1 MNNSSYRDQVAM
13 VRRIRS
19 YRLLVVSWRLMFLS
33 AAAGALA
40 VLLRENDV
48 ISQAVLAVLIAPI
61 IVVYCL
67 SFFVV
72 IGAGAIHSVQSSAIP
87 LGRASLSVRC
97 DSPACFSRT
106 CSPCRGTCR
115 RILRSDPGPSR

>member
-87 LGRASLSVRC
+87 LGRGILERQMR
-97 DSPACFSRT
+97 FSRMFLADLFT
-106 CSPCRGTCR
+106 LPWNLSKNPEK
-115 RILRSDPGPSR
+115 